1 MRSCALVVN
10 GRSPQHAL
18 PLSTPPL
25 SHVDLAFDI
34 ILHQLGDSFGSL
46 AKSLEAASLEDSL
59 IRTSEKHVL
68 RNENLS

>member
-34 ILHQLGDSFGSL
+34 IVLHQLGDSFESL

-59 IRTSEKHVL
+59 IRTFRKTRSSE
-68 RNENLS
+68 